1 MFPLKPTSE
10 IKETLKKQETPKE
23 YYKILDF
30 ESFPPILGQSIT
42 LDKNTVIYRSYD
54 TRYLI
59 DKRPT
64 FFGEKHVA
72 ERYLTDSRK
81 LSAFVSKRKIKLL
94 DIRYVSHIINQLIL
108 LRKNNNDIIEGYM
121 TLALSFGLVSLSKQ
135 LELYSIRYREVL
147 KNDERYNNIL
157 QYYNKYINSKEKNIW
172 QNPIELQGIRIGETN
187 NDIESIIILKEIF
200 SQYFDGIIFPTMF
213 SPYFERYYIPNEIL
227 LFQPLKCVVEVDKN
241 IIETSKRK
249 NVDIKDIIKKNNINV
264 FSVPFLMNNKEHI
277 YFRSGGYMNNTKHN
291 TNYLFKKNNVIN
303 EYYNTKKNEVKHL
316 EKVGKMFR
324 NELFDKSTLKKIN
337 YMDERNKILDTM
349 SMTDFKPFKEWNLG
363 SLQPSYLDRV
373 IYKSFIRKIEK

>member
-1 MFPLKPTSE
+1 
-10 IKETLKKQETPKE
+10 
-23 YYKILDF
+23 
-30 ESFPPILGQSIT
+30 
-42 LDKNTVIYRSYD
+42 
-54 TRYLI
+54 
-59 DKRPT
+59 
-64 FFGEKHVA
+64 
-72 ERYLTDSRK
+72 
-81 LSAFVSKRKIKLL
+81 
-94 DIRYVSHIINQLIL
+94 
-108 LRKNNNDIIEGYM
+108 M

-213 SPYFERYYIPNEIL
+213 SPYFERHYIPNEIL

-373 IYKSFIRKIEK
+373 IYRSFIRKIEK